1 MGEKKPYLPVFVG
14 STFAD
19 LQLYRRAV
27 QDALTQLETIV
38 RGMEH
43 FGSKPGRPMDECL
56 RIVESC
62 KVYIGIFGMR
72 YGSIPDDS
80 DRSMTHLEYD
90 EAQRLELPSL
100 IYIIDEENQP
110 ILPKHV
116 ETGAGAEKLRTLKEQ
131 MKKRHVTSFFT
142 TPEDIRAR
150 ILHDMPEL
158 LKEIGA
164 EVSGDLALSEAPSD
178 PEILRQFEL
187 LPKMFAGRQVA
198 IEFIND
204 GDFRSAYAEECRAL
218 GLEVGASVFAVVTL
232 GTGSRLRIFGERDMA
247 LALCTLPKNARVY
260 TMAIT
265 AFGAYNRV
273 DWTDDGPMITP
284 EVETGLIVKEIVR
297 IEPKDERLA

>member
-1 MGEKKPYLPVFVG
+1 MRMGEKKPYLPVFVG

-116 ETGAGAEKLRTLKEQ
+116 ETGAGAAKLRTLKEQ
-131 MKKRHVTSFFT
+131 LKKRHVTSFLT

-187 LPKMFAGRQVA
+187 LPKMF
-198 IEFIND
+198 
-204 GDFRSAYAEECRAL
+204 
-218 GLEVGASVFAVVTL
+218 
-232 GTGSRLRIFGERDMA
+232 
-247 LALCTLPKNARVY
+247 
-260 TMAIT
+260 
-265 AFGAYNRV
+265 
-273 DWTDDGPMITP
+273 
-284 EVETGLIVKEIVR
+284 
-297 IEPKDERLA
+297 